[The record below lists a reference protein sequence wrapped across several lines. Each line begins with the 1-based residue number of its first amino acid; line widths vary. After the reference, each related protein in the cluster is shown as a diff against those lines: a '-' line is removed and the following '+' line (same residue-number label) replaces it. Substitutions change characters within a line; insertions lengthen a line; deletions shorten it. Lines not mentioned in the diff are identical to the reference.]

1 MTTITSQT
9 KTTAIFLALSAFVFA
24 ALTSGCIGAADSQG
38 EGDFSEEATS
48 PDGNE
53 DVGESVAP
61 IRGGVFQGCPAGTW
75 QCGYGCTST
84 DYGCA

>member
-9 KTTAIFLALSAFVFA
+9 KPTAIFLALSAFVFA

-61 IRGGVFQGCPAGTW
+61 IRATTSKVKLASNWAWASSPA
-75 QCGYGCTST
+75 S
-84 DYGCA
+84 